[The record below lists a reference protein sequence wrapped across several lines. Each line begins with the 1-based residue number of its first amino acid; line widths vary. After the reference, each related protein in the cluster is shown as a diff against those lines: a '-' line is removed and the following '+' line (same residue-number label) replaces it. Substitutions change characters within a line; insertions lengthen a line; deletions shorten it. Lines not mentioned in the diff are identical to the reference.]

1 MARKSSSRSS
11 MAASRR
17 SWRSTRRASFRRT
30 CTPPT
35 STSSL
40 NTTAW
45 RLRSTR
51 TSRHTTRRST
61 SSTRCPAEVRVL
73 FVGDVVGKP
82 GRQAVA
88 VLLPKLRAERDIDLA
103 IVNGENAAG
112 GSGLTGEIAAELR
125 QAGADVVTNG
135 NHVWDQRSFLKEID
149 ALEFCVRPLNL
160 PPGNPGRGWTITK
173 GALVANA
180 IGRVFM
186 AEQDDP
192 FRALDGLLEELGE
205 RAPKVRILDW
215 HAEAT
220 SEKLAMGWHL
230 DGRFSAVLGSHTHV
244 PTADAR
250 ILPQGTALVA
260 DTGMVGPR
268 DSVLGIEP
276 SIIVSRYLDH
286 LPRRFEVA
294 SGVVQFNSVVID
306 IDDETGRARSIE
318 RLDREWQP

>member
-1 MARKSSSRSS
+1 
-11 MAASRR
+11 
-17 SWRSTRRASFRRT
+17 
-30 CTPPT
+30 
-35 STSSL
+35 L
-40 NTTAW
+40 
-45 RLRSTR
+45 
-51 TSRHTTRRST
+51 
-61 SSTRCPAEVRVL
+61 RVL
-73 FVGDVVGKP
+73 FVGDIVGKP

-88 VLLPKLRAERDIDLA
+88 ALVPALKRERRIDLV

-112 GSGLTGEIAAELR
+112 GAGLTGEIAREIHD
-125 QAGADVVTNG
+125 AGADVITNG
-135 NHVWDQRSFLKEID
+135 NHVWDQRTFLKEID
-149 ALEFCVRPLNL
+149 TLEFCIRPLNL
-160 PPGNPGRGWTITK
+160 PPGNPGKGWVIHDE
-173 GALVANA
+173 ALVVNA

-192 FRALDGLLEELGE
+192 FRAVDALLVDLGE

-260 DTGMVGPR
+260 DAGMVGPR

-276 SIIVSRYLDH
+276 SIIVARYRDH

-294 SGVVQFNSVVID
+294 SGVVQFNSVVVE
-306 IDDETGRARSIE
+306 IDDETGRAITIE
-318 RLDREWQP
+318 RLDQEWQP

>member
-1 MARKSSSRSS
+1 
-11 MAASRR
+11 
-17 SWRSTRRASFRRT
+17 
-30 CTPPT
+30 
-35 STSSL
+35 
-40 NTTAW
+40 
-45 RLRSTR
+45 
-51 TSRHTTRRST
+51 
-61 SSTRCPAEVRVL
+61 VRVL

-88 VLLPKLRAERDIDLA
+88 ALVPEIRAERGIDLA
-103 IVNGENAAG
+103 IINGENAAG

-125 QAGADVVTNG
+125 DAGADVVTNG

-149 ALEFCVRPLNL
+149 TLEFCVRPLNL
-160 PPGNPGRGWTITK
+160 PPGNPGKGWTIQN
-173 GALVANA
+173 GALVVNA

-192 FRALDGLLEELGE
+192 FRAVDALLAELGD

-268 DSVLGIEP
+268 DSVLGIDP
-276 SIIVSRYLDH
+276 KVIVARYLDH

-294 SGVVQFNSVVID
+294 TGVVQFNSVIVD
-306 IDDETGRARSIE
+306 VDEATGLARSIE
-318 RLDREWQP
+318 RVDREWTP

>member
-1 MARKSSSRSS
+1 
-11 MAASRR
+11 
-17 SWRSTRRASFRRT
+17 
-30 CTPPT
+30 
-35 STSSL
+35 L
-40 NTTAW
+40 
-45 RLRSTR
+45 
-51 TSRHTTRRST
+51 
-61 SSTRCPAEVRVL
+61 RVL

-88 VLLPKLRAERDIDLA
+88 ALVPALKRERRIDLV

-112 GSGLTGEIAAELR
+112 GAGLTGEIAREIHD
-125 QAGADVVTNG
+125 AGADVITNG
-135 NHVWDQRSFLKEID
+135 NHVWDQRTFLKEID
-149 ALEFCVRPLNL
+149 TLEFCIRPLNL
-160 PPGNPGRGWTITK
+160 PPGNPGKGWVIHDQ
-173 GALVANA
+173 ALVVNA

-192 FRALDGLLEELGE
+192 FRTIDALLVDLGE

-260 DTGMVGPR
+260 DAGMVGPR

-276 SIIVSRYLDH
+276 SIIVARYRDH

-294 SGVVQFNSVVID
+294 SGVVQFNSVVVE
-306 IDDETGRARSIE
+306 IDDETGRAITIE
-318 RLDREWQP
+318 RLDQEWQP

>member
-1 MARKSSSRSS
+1 MVTSNNGTRSHDS
-11 MAASRR
+11 HSVADHR
-17 SWRSTRRASFRRT
+17 SHAMK
-30 CTPPT
+30 
-35 STSSL
+35 
-40 NTTAW
+40 
-45 RLRSTR
+45 
-51 TSRHTTRRST
+51 
-61 SSTRCPAEVRVL
+61 VL

-88 VLLPKLRAERDIDLA
+88 ALVPAIKREERIDLV
-103 IVNGENAAG
+103 IINGENAAG
-112 GSGLTGEIAAELR
+112 GAGLTGEIAREIHD
-125 QAGADVVTNG
+125 AGADVITNG

-149 ALEFCVRPLNL
+149 ALEYCVRPLNL
-160 PPGNPGRGWTITK
+160 APGNPGKGWVIQK
-173 GALVANA
+173 GALVVNA

-186 AEQDDP
+186 ADQDDP
-192 FRALDGLLEELGE
+192 FRAIDALLAELGDS
-205 RAPKVRILDW
+205 APKVRILDW

-230 DGRFSAVLGSHTHV
+230 DGRFSAVLGTHTHV

-250 ILPQGTALVA
+250 LLPQGTALVA
-260 DTGMVGPR
+260 DAGMVGPR

-294 SGVVQFNSVVID
+294 AGVVQFNSVVID

-318 RLDREWQP
+318 RVDREWQP

>member
-1 MARKSSSRSS
+1 
-11 MAASRR
+11 
-17 SWRSTRRASFRRT
+17 
-30 CTPPT
+30 
-35 STSSL
+35 
-40 NTTAW
+40 
-45 RLRSTR
+45 
-51 TSRHTTRRST
+51 
-61 SSTRCPAEVRVL
+61 VL

-88 VLLPKLRAERDIDLA
+88 ALLPAIKRDRSIDL
-103 IVNGENAAG
+103 VVLNGENAAG
-112 GSGLTGEIAAELR
+112 GAGLTGEIARELHDV
-125 QAGADVVTNG
+125 GADVITNG
-135 NHVWDQRSFLKEID
+135 NHVWDQRTFLKEID
-149 ALEFCVRPLNL
+149 TLEFCIRPLNL
-160 PPGNPGRGWTITK
+160 PPGNPGKGWVVRD
-173 GALVANA
+173 GVLVVNA

-192 FRALDGLLEELGE
+192 FRAVDALLAELGDS
-205 RAPKVRILDW
+205 APKVRILDW

-250 ILPQGTALVA
+250 LLLQGTALVA

-276 SIIVSRYLDH
+276 SIIVSRFRDH

-294 SGVVQFNSVVID
+294 SGIVQFNSVVVD
-306 IDDETGRARSIE
+306 VDETTGRARSIE
-318 RLDREWQP
+318 RLDREWEP

>member
-1 MARKSSSRSS
+1 M
-11 MAASRR
+11 
-17 SWRSTRRASFRRT
+17 
-30 CTPPT
+30 
-35 STSSL
+35 
-40 NTTAW
+40 
-45 RLRSTR
+45 
-51 TSRHTTRRST
+51 
-61 SSTRCPAEVRVL
+61 RVL

-88 VLLPKLRAERDIDLA
+88 ALVPALKRDRSIDLVIA
-103 IVNGENAAG
+103 NGENAAG
-112 GSGLTGEIAAELR
+112 GAGLTGEIAREIHD
-125 QAGADVVTNG
+125 AGADVITNG
-135 NHVWDQRSFLKEID
+135 NHVWDQRTFLKEID
-149 ALEFCVRPLNL
+149 TLEFCIRPLNL
-160 PPGNPGRGWTITK
+160 PPGNPGKGWVIHN
-173 GALVANA
+173 GALVVNA

-192 FRALDGLLEELGE
+192 FRAVDALLSELGG
-205 RAPKVRILDW
+205 RVPKIRILDW

-250 ILPQGTALVA
+250 ILPHGTALVA

-276 SIIVSRYLDH
+276 SIIVARYLDH

-294 SGVVQFNSVVID
+294 SGIVQFNSVVLD
-306 IDDETGRARSIE
+306 VDDETGRAITIE
-318 RLDREWQP
+318 RLDREWEP

>member
-1 MARKSSSRSS
+1 
-11 MAASRR
+11 
-17 SWRSTRRASFRRT
+17 
-30 CTPPT
+30 
-35 STSSL
+35 
-40 NTTAW
+40 
-45 RLRSTR
+45 
-51 TSRHTTRRST
+51 
-61 SSTRCPAEVRVL
+61 VRVL
-73 FVGDVVGKP
+73 IVGDVVGKP

-88 VLLPKLRAERDIDLA
+88 ALLPALRRELAIDLVV
-103 IVNGENAAG
+103 VNAENAAG
-112 GSGLTGEIAAELR
+112 GAGLTGEIAREIHD
-125 QAGADVVTNG
+125 AGADVITNG

-149 ALEFCVRPLNL
+149 GLEFCIRPLNL
-160 PPGNPGRGWTITK
+160 PPGNPGKGWVIHNE
-173 GALVANA
+173 ALVVNA

-192 FRALDGLLEELGE
+192 FRAVEALLAELGD
-205 RAPKVRILDW
+205 RAPRVRILDW

-230 DGRFSAVLGSHTHV
+230 DGRFSAVIGTHTHV

-260 DTGMVGPR
+260 DAGMVGPR

-286 LPRRFEVA
+286 LPRRFELA
-294 SGVVQFNSVVID
+294 SGVVQFNSVVVD
-306 IDDETGRARSIE
+306 VNDETGRARSVE